1 MVEKDACCLDKDNGV
16 DGDICK
22 AFENDSTN
30 AVEHEEEGIFL
41 DIC

>member
-1 MVEKDACCLDKDNGV
+1 MVEKDACCLDKDN
-16 DGDICK
+16 GDICK